1 MELEP
6 ALKHIL
12 IVEDNFHLRQIL
24 KVALTQHGYAVS
36 EAESGATAIRAA
48 NIENPDLIVLD
59 LSLPDMDGLQAAQ
72 AIKQSQKT
80 AHIPIVGCSAHFG
93 PQWREKA
100 LRAGMIEYLQKPVGL
115 ADIEAA
121 VEHFVFAER

>member
-24 KVALTQHGYAVS
+24 KVALTHHGYAVS
-36 EAESGATAIRAA
+36 EAESGAAAIKAA
-48 NIENPDLIVLD
+48 NIENPDL
-59 LSLPDMDGLQAAQ
+59 
-72 AIKQSQKT
+72 SQKT
-80 AHIPIVGCSAHFG
+80 AHIPIVGCSAYFG

-100 LRAGMIEYLQKPVGL
+100 LQAGMIEYLQKPVGL
-115 ADIEAA
+115 EDIEAA